1 MAESRAHEPA
11 FVITAHDH
19 VQGEAAAPVTLVE
32 YGDFECPFSR
42 DAVKTVQ
49 ALQRE
54 FGHNLRFVFR
64 HFPLADKHP
73 HALLAAEAAE
83 AAAAQGKFWALYATM
98 FAHHWELEYRHLM
111 NYARQLG
118 LDTAQFGEALNTH
131 RYLDRVRA
139 DVATGRERGVTGPP
153 TFFVNGHRQ
162 DGADDLRALAVAIR
176 DMLRSEARV

>member
-1 MAESRAHEPA
+1 MPEPRAHEPA
-11 FVITAHDH
+11 FVITEHDH

-32 YGDFECPFSR
+32 YGDFECPY
-42 DAVKTVQ
+42 
-49 ALQRE
+49 
-54 FGHNLRFVFR
+54 
-64 HFPLADKHP
+64 P
-73 HALLAAEAAE
+73 HAVLAAEAAE
-83 AAAAQGKFWALYATM
+83 AAAAQEKFWALYATM

-176 DMLRSEARV
+176 NVLRSEARV